1 MQPLANMTCGSR
13 VGEAVSSDLTT
24 GRWAPS
30 VDAARREAFPSRQLD
45 EVAEAPLLPIP
56 SGPLH
61 DSQEVAG
68 QPDRSA
74 KSGAG

>member
-1 MQPLANMTCGSR
+1 M
-13 VGEAVSSDLTT
+13 SSDLTT

-30 VDAARREAFPSRQLD
+30 VSQLTGSLPDEAMD

-61 DSQEVAG
+61 DVRKSLAN
-68 QPDRSA
+68 PRSA